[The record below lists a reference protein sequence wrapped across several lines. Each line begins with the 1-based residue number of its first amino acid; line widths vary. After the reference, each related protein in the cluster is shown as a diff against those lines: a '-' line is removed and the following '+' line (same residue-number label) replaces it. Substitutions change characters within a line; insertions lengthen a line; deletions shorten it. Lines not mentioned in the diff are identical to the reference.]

1 MEIDYK
7 KISRMTNMELL
18 EYLEHI
24 NENDLQDVLE
34 FVLFNLESKR
44 ITRKVDKNTFDFI
57 SNIFCNKK
65 IIKNRG
71 FLSWVIDFENSSLD
85 FSEIKITNRIK
96 LVKEII
102 SLSKFYEVSV
112 VCEIGRFIVRCLLI
126 NKIERLEYI
135 DFIKKNLFLLKNDQN
150 SINLVYF
157 SLLDYQNSMELTVYE
172 KKNII
177 YFLKQVSQ
185 LFPPPVGMSPRVC

>member
-18 EYLEHI
+18 EYLDHI

-44 ITRKVDKNTFDFI
+44 ITRKVDKNTFNFI

-71 FLSWVIDFENSSLD
+71 FLPWVIDFENSSLD
-85 FSEIKITNRIK
+85 FSEIKIINRIK

-102 SLSKFYEVSV
+102 SLSKIYEVSV

-157 SLLDYQNSMELTVYE
+157 SLLDYQDSMELTVYE

-185 LFPPPVGMSPRVC
+185 LFPPPVSRSPRVC

>member
-1 MEIDYK
+1 M
-7 KISRMTNMELL
+7 
-18 EYLEHI
+18 
-24 NENDLQDVLE
+24 
-34 FVLFNLESKR
+34 
-44 ITRKVDKNTFDFI
+44 
-57 SNIFCNKK
+57 
-65 IIKNRG
+65 
-71 FLSWVIDFENSSLD
+71 D

-157 SLLDYQNSMELTVYE
+157 SLLDYQDSMELTVYE

-185 LFPPPVGMSPRVC
+185 LFPPPVSRSPKVC